1 MSSSKE
7 NITNTSQLNR
17 INIKTSL
24 EMLSGLA
31 AQPMIQ
37 NFVLT
42 KFQKIND
49 CSSSPNNFMCN
60 IFKGILNGSKLIGW
74 NQWIFL

>member
-1 MSSSKE
+1 MSSSRE
-7 NITNTSQLNR
+7 NTTDSIGQLNR

-60 IFKGILNGSKLIGW
+60 IFKGILNGSKLIG
-74 NQWIFL
+74 